1 MVHLITSSRPRPFRH
16 AEEGEITYSRN
27 PRVGLPSRIFR
38 RMRSSDLHSA
48 GSYDAVVKSSCS
60 LVPLMTICLEPI
72 KLVMSLPH
80 TNRHLILL

>member
-1 MVHLITSSRPRPFRH
+1 VVHLITSSRPRPFRH

-27 PRVGLPSRIFR
+27 PRGGLPSRIFR

-60 LVPLMTICLEPI
+60 LVPLMTICLEPM

-80 TNRHLILL
+80 TNHLILL

>member
-27 PRVGLPSRIFR
+27 PVGLPSRILR

-60 LVPLMTICLEPI
+60 LVPLMTICLEPM

-80 TNRHLILL
+80 TNHLILL

>member
-1 MVHLITSSRPRPFRH
+1 VVHLITSSRPRPFRH

-48 GSYDAVVKSSCS
+48 GSYDAVVKSI
-60 LVPLMTICLEPI
+60 PLMTICLEPM